1 MNILQAGIFGIV
13 EGITEFLPVSS
24 TFHLILTAKLLGV
37 AENGFQKVFEIA
49 IQSGAILAVATTFTT
64 TLRNNRELG
73 KKVLVAFIPTALV
86 GFLLYSLIKNVFL
99 ENFFLQIG
107 MFILVGILFI
117 LFEKCSSHSYLRSIA
132 DITYKEA
139 LLVGFAQSLAVIPG
153 VSRAG
158 AVILALMML
167 SVNRKDAALFSFL
180 VAVPTILAAGI
191 FDIVKSRAD
200 IATQQDVLLLAVG
213 TIASFAVAH
222 MTLAWLLKY
231 LQTHTIALFGWYRIA
246 LGSLLILAA
255 AYGVI

>member
-1 MNILQAGIFGIV
+1 MTINQAIILGAV

-24 TFHLILTAKLLGV
+24 TFHLILTAKLLGL
-37 AENGFQKVFEIA
+37 AEDGFQKVFEIA
-49 IQSGAILAVATTFTT
+49 IQSGAILAVAATFTT
-64 TLRNNRELG
+64 TLRNDRQLG
-73 KKVLVAFIPTALV
+73 KKVLIAFVPTALV
-86 GFLLYSLIKNVFL
+86 GFALYSLIKNVFL

-107 MFILVGILFI
+107 MFIAIGILFV
-117 LFEKCSSHSYLRSIA
+117 LFEKYSSHSYTRSLA

-139 LLVGFAQSLAVIPG
+139 LLVGFIQSLAVIPG

-191 FDIVKSRAD
+191 FDVIKSRSD
-200 IATQQDVLLLAVG
+200 IATQQDALLLAIG
-213 TIASFAVAH
+213 TLASFAVAR

-231 LQTHTIALFGWYRIA
+231 LQTHTISLFGWYRIA
-246 LGSLLILAA
+246 LGSLLIIAA
-255 AYGVI
+255 AYGAI